1 MRRDDALNRAVCC
14 VSCYSRRVLD
24 LLCIERGLHLPLEF
38 LLSCLFELC
47 GICVVL
53 YGRTACRSRY
63 VDTFDLDTWTLQT
76 CIFPPSQAEIRPC
89 FVRVRLK
96 HGSAP
101 SAPVPARV
109 APAKDRYWS
118 WYFPPL
124 KRFAPASNATR
135 SKVRT
140 LMRSFSFF
148 GCCWTTRIRYR
159 YRCPPSCEFRYM
171 EDRRLRLSSIRSRV
185 EK

>member
-1 MRRDDALNRAVCC
+1 MV
-14 VSCYSRRVLD
+14 
-24 LLCIERGLHLPLEF
+24 CIERGLHLPLEF

-96 HGSAP
+96 HGRAP

-124 KRFAPASNATR
+124 KRFAPTGKQRNSLKGANLDTFILILAAARLLVSGTGAGTLLRVNFGTWRTADSDLALLDPLD
-135 SKVRT
+135 SK
-140 LMRSFSFF
+140 SK
-148 GCCWTTRIRYR
+148 
-159 YRCPPSCEFRYM
+159 
-171 EDRRLRLSSIRSRV
+171 SILEIHLQQHKCSYI
-185 EK
+185 

>member
-1 MRRDDALNRAVCC
+1 MV
-14 VSCYSRRVLD
+14 
-24 LLCIERGLHLPLEF
+24 CIERGLHLPLEF

-101 SAPVPARV
+101 APARV
-109 APAKDRYWS
+109 APAKDR

-124 KRFAPASNATR
+124 KRSAPASNATR

-140 LMRSFSFF
+140 LMRSFSFLAAAGLLVSGTGTVALLRVNF
-148 GCCWTTRIRYR
+148 GTWRTADSDLALLD
-159 YRCPPSCEFRYM
+159 PLDSK
-171 EDRRLRLSSIRSRV
+171 SKSILEIHLQQHKCSYT
-185 EK
+185 

>member
-1 MRRDDALNRAVCC
+1 M
-14 VSCYSRRVLD
+14 LD
-24 LLCIERGLHLPLEF
+24 LLCIERGLHLLLEF

-96 HGSAP
+96 HGRAP

-124 KRFAPASNATR
+124 KRFSLKGANLDAFILIFLAAAGLLVSGTGTGTILHVNFGTWRTADSDLALLDPLD
-135 SKVRT
+135 SK
-140 LMRSFSFF
+140 SK
-148 GCCWTTRIRYR
+148 
-159 YRCPPSCEFRYM
+159 
-171 EDRRLRLSSIRSRV
+171 SILEIHLQQHKCSYT
-185 EK
+185 

>member
-1 MRRDDALNRAVCC
+1 MV
-14 VSCYSRRVLD
+14 
-24 LLCIERGLHLPLEF
+24 CIERGLHLPLEF

-96 HGSAP
+96 HGRAP
-101 SAPVPARV
+101 SAPAPARV
-109 APAKDRYWS
+109 AA
-118 WYFPPL
+118 L
-124 KRFAPASNATR
+124 APAPARVAAPGQRFPIPKGSLLAIAMQQHANL
-135 SKVRT
+135 VVCMRT
-140 LMRSFSFF
+140 LVVFDFVLLLDYPVDLQVPSF
-148 GCCWTTRIRYR
+148 
-159 YRCPPSCEFRYM
+159 
-171 EDRRLRLSSIRSRV
+171 V
-185 EK
+185 

>member
-1 MRRDDALNRAVCC
+1 MV
-14 VSCYSRRVLD
+14 
-24 LLCIERGLHLPLEF
+24 CIERGLHLPLEF

-101 SAPVPARV
+101 APARV
-109 APAKDRYWS
+109 AAPGQR
-118 WYFPPL
+118 FPIPKGSL
-124 KRFAPASNATR
+124 LAIAMQQHANL
-135 SKVRT
+135 VVCMRT
-140 LMRSFSFF
+140 LVVFDFVLLLDYPVDLQVPSF
-148 GCCWTTRIRYR
+148 
-159 YRCPPSCEFRYM
+159 
-171 EDRRLRLSSIRSRV
+171 V
-185 EK
+185 